1 MRKTLGLVIIMLII
15 SLTGC
20 ASLETVESMTADI
33 NKLFPEASVD
43 LNESVDSGTEY
54 KNRTYSIDYKGLNF
68 EIVNRQADLIS
79 PIFGDYKGTVIETD
93 YVEKLL
99 DKYGENIRNA
109 ASNYSLEFENYTGS
123 DIIYLECNVDN
134 VDDIENIAMAVSDIG
149 FYIKDCFPKSTVSWF
164 DCEICLMIRDEN
176 DALTSIDLKESYE
189 LEYDYCK
196 ELVINIL
203 ADAVANRETY
213 ISGLDEEYIN
223 NRQMLQIDNLY
234 INGEL
239 YKSDD
244 YKPHFYYNT
253 KDGKY
258 YTQVKFGHISTDD
271 DSVKMQHELIRKCY
285 TKYTY
290 FGLLGTSK
298 YEFGGHKYLIKV
310 SGDNLIVQCDNQKY
324 KFSITDYIRAGKTIT
339 AYDNCYFVDAETYA
353 ILLGMQ
359 LDKIDNSGVYLTFNN

>member
-33 NKLFPEASVD
+33 NKLFPEASID
-43 LNESVDSGTEY
+43 LDESVDSGTEY

-68 EIVNRQADLIS
+68 EIVNRQANLKS

-123 DIIYLECNVDN
+123 DIIYLECTVDN
-134 VDDIENIAMAVSDIG
+134 
-149 FYIKDCFPKSTVSWF
+149 
-164 DCEICLMIRDEN
+164 IRDEN
-176 DALTSIDLKESYE
+176 DATTLIDLKESYE

-271 DSVKMQHELIRKCY
+271 DSVKMQHELIRKYY
-285 TKYTY
+285 TKYTYTY
-290 FGLLGTSK
+290 FGLLDTSK
-298 YEFGGHKYLIKV
+298 YKFDGHKYLIKV

-324 KFSITDYIRAGKTIT
+324 KFSLTDYIRAGKTIT